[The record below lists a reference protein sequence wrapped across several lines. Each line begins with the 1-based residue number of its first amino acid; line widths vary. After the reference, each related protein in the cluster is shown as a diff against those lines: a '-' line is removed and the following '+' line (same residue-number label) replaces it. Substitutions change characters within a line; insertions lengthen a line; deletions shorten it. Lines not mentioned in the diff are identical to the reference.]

1 MAAQGQIG
9 ARTPRTPK
17 VLGAKAVQIN
27 CDSRFNRDG
36 NRMKRGIRSPA
47 WINRL
52 LQAAKLDNIKVVRR
66 VIVSVVGATVVL
78 IGIAL
83 LVLPGPAFVVIP
95 VGLAIL
101 ATEYAWA
108 RRWLRKVRRIASD
121 VVSGKEQTASRSC
134 VNKPSRR
141 AQETCSRPRRRL
153 TGALGAI
160 VSKGALRTP
169 HTTAGSKPES
179 TI

>member
-1 MAAQGQIG
+1 MRSSIK
-9 ARTPRTPK
+9 R
-17 VLGAKAVQIN
+17 LF
-27 CDSRFNRDG
+27 SRW
-36 NRMKRGIRSPA
+36 P
-47 WINRL
+47 
-52 LQAAKLDNIKVVRR
+52 LDNIKVVRR

-121 VVSGKEQTASRSC
+121 VVSARERTSICDLVSSSDRSEHE
-134 VNKPSRR
+134 KR
-141 AQETCSRPRRRL
+141 A
-153 TGALGAI
+153 AD
-160 VSKGALRTP
+160 RTE
-169 HTTAGSKPES
+169 G
-179 TI
+179 